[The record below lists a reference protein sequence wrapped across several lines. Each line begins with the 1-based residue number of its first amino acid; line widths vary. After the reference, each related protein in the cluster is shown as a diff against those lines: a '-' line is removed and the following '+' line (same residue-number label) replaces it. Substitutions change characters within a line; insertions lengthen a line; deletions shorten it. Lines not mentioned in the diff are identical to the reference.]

1 MGTRGARHVP
11 ENWSGMTNVK
21 GDEERAMGKDTEAV
35 QKFLDGNVC
44 SQAVLGHYCERLN
57 LDRSTA
63 LKIAAGF
70 GAGMHM
76 GKTCGAVTGA
86 YMVLGLKFGTVAS
99 DKPEGREDVYNAVVE
114 FTRAFKERHG
124 TADCRELLGCD
135 ISTDE
140 GSETAR
146 EQNLFTTVC
155 PRFVKDAT
163 ELVDAIID
171 RKT

>member
-1 MGTRGARHVP
+1 
-11 ENWSGMTNVK
+11 
-21 GDEERAMGKDTEAV
+21 MGKESEAV

-44 SQAVLGHYCERLN
+44 SQAVLGHYCDRFN

-70 GAGMHM
+70 GAGMQM
-76 GKTCGAVTGA
+76 GKTCGVITGA
-86 YMVLGLKFGTVAS
+86 YMVLGLKFGAETS
-99 DKPEGREDVYNAVVE
+99 DKPEGRKDVYNAIVE
-114 FTRAFKERHG
+114 FTRTFKERNG
-124 TADCRELLGCD
+124 TTDCRELLGCD

-155 PRFVKDAT
+155 PRFVREAT
-163 ELVDAIID
+163 ELLDAIID
-171 RKT
+171 EKP